1 MDKFLE
7 KIQKDIDTKLIHCL
21 NGDSIVKPFKKVF
34 EEVRERK
41 DKRIKKNSELSTPE
55 LSRYKQVIED
65 FLKSNPE
72 FLIEQRNKE
81 FI

>member
-7 KIQKDIDTKLIHCL
+7 KIQKDIDTKLVNCL
-21 NGDSIVKPFKKVF
+21 NGNSIVKPFEKVF
-34 EEVRERK
+34 EEVRGRK

-55 LSRYKQVIED
+55 MSRYKQVIED
-65 FLKSNPE
+65 FLKANPD
-72 FLIEQRNKE
+72 FIVEQRNKE